1 MQHHLVVQE
10 CFNSVVRL
18 REAGD
23 DMVCASDVHALLS
36 STLQRI
42 MGTPAALGLT
52 TQDGAD
58 IAFAIVA
65 LADEVA
71 MRAGEHVAAM
81 WQYQSLQTK
90 FFDEHSAGDHFYDHL
105 TAVRDSP
112 RGRAP
117 VLFAYYTALA
127 LGFEGRLGDAA
138 GRAEIKALM
147 AALRRELEGPKN
159 VLDEPLSPHALA
171 QRHQLAPKRRGVLAA
186 DLMLAAMMVG
196 VVLGIAGLR
205 ISLAARVQQLE
216 ELAGLRVEQ
225 VRAQTLGAA
234 GQEAP

>member
-42 MGTPAALGLT
+42 IGTPVALGLSD
-52 TQDGAD
+52 QDGAD
-58 IAFAIVA
+58 IAFSIVA

-71 MRAGEHVAAM
+71 MRAGDHVAAM

-90 FFDEHSAGDHFYDHL
+90 FFDEHSAGDHFYDRL
-105 TAVRDSP
+105 TAVRETP

-138 GRAEIKALM
+138 GRGEIKALM
-147 AALRRELEGPKN
+147 LSLRRELEGPKN

-171 QRHQLAPKRRGVLAA
+171 QRNQLVPRRRGVLAG
-186 DLMLAAMMVG
+186 DLVLAA
-196 VVLGIAGLR
+196 VVMAVALGIFGLR
-205 ISLAARVQQLE
+205 MTLAARVQQLQ
-216 ELAGLRVEQ
+216 ELAALRVEQ
-225 VRAQTLGAA
+225 VLAQAPSVAVEGA
-234 GQEAP
+234 P